1 MTVDAL
7 LRVTPVT
14 DAAEDGEASEDSDED
29 GTDDSLEGSLDEG
42 SSDEE
47 EGIEEKEDVFDEEE
61 EEGLE
66 DEEEVASLEVDERE
80 EAGEEQPARANKVN
94 RLTRIL
100 ELFFIWL
107 PTYCNN
113 CLSHAYRNR
122 IVSVIF
128 KMFCFHMPCNAIRPF
143 LHHGFHEAQ
152 TRSVIGDFLSRQRPF
167 L

>member
-29 GTDDSLEGSLDEG
+29 GTDGSLEGSLDEG

-47 EGIEEKEDVFDEEE
+47 EGIEEKEDGLDEE

-100 ELFFIWL
+100 EQFFIWL
-107 PTYCNN
+107 PFLT
-113 CLSHAYRNR
+113 
-122 IVSVIF
+122 IVF
-128 KMFCFHMPCNAIRPF
+128 RMPI
-143 LHHGFHEAQ
+143 E
-152 TRSVIGDFLSRQRPF
+152 IG
-167 L
+167 